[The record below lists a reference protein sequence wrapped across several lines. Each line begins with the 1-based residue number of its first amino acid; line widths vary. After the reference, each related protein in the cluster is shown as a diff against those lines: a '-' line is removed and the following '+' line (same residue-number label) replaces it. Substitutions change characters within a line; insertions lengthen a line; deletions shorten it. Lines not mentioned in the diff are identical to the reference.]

1 MLILL
6 VGCGK
11 ATDSIN
17 EESNVTETISCPEHT
32 VFVSSVVPSGKL
44 GDKGYVNTTTSL
56 EFKDATEY
64 LDFSPK
70 FSSEKVDVSK
80 IEKAKDFSF
89 GGNSYTL
96 LYDRSTDYESLDL
109 SIEAFSKDKSYDY
122 YVYNKGSSDE
132 VTVTYNRDTGAIHKI
147 AFVEKDLEP
156 SESFTHEMA
165 VAEADKLKNAFLGEN
180 NSRTFV
186 FDHVQNVKQE
196 TGFVEVAYVRTIHG
210 YNTEQ
215 TLLVRFNYD
224 GTLKSIG
231 YGKSG
236 YFSGS
241 KCQISA
247 LDYYEKLLSKERIEA
262 AKKQLKIIVPE
273 KIYNEDGYVVIG
285 FDSNGNCLLH
295 SMYLYEDNTLVKYY
309 VNLFELNKKP
319 ESAVK

>member
-1 MLILL
+1 
-6 VGCGK
+6 
-11 ATDSIN
+11 
-17 EESNVTETISCPEHT
+17 
-32 VFVSSVVPSGKL
+32 VVPSGEL

-80 IEKAKDFSF
+80 IEKTKDFSF

-132 VTVTYNRDTGAIHKI
+132 VTVTYNRDTGAIHEI

-165 VAEADKLKNAFLGEN
+165 VAEADKLKNAFLGEDQTA
-180 NSRTFV
+180 TFEIMQV
-186 FDHVQNVKQE
+186 IDNEHE
-196 TGFVEVAYVRTIHG
+196 TSFVEVTYVRTICG
-210 YNTEQ
+210 YKTEQ
-215 TLLVRFNYD
+215 LLIVRFNHD
-224 GTLKSIG
+224 GSLMSIG
-231 YGKSG
+231 YGKLG
-236 YFSGS
+236 FFSNT

-247 LDYYEKLLSKERIEA
+247 LDYYEKLLSKERIDA
-262 AKKQLKIIVPE
+262 AKKELKKIVPE
-273 KIYNEDGYVVIG
+273 KIYNEDGNVVIG